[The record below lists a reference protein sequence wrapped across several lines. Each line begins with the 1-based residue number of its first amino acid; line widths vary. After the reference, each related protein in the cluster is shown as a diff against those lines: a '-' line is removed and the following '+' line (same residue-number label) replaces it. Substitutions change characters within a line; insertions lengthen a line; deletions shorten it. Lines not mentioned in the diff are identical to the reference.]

1 MSSKLRIIVGGLV
14 GQFPFGGVAWDYFH
28 YLLGLHELG
37 HDVYYHEDTWVWPYD
52 PIRRTPVDDADY
64 TVKFLSD
71 FFNEHAPALAGKWHY
86 VLLHNQHYGMSESAF
101 NEVAESADIF
111 LNVSGACL
119 LPARL
124 SSKCVKVFLDTDP
137 GYNQIMLREK
147 PAWSPNIEKWF
158 QLVASHDRHLTYAE
172 NINGPDCLIPRL
184 DFDWRPTRCV
194 VTLPPWKQ
202 IKESPPAAHAPFT
215 TVMTWDYFGG
225 KLIHN
230 GIQYGTKVEEYEK
243 FRDLPIRTETPLLL
257 AVGGEKGPW
266 EMLASDGWRAI
277 SAHGATLTP
286 ASYQQFIKD
295 SAGEWSVAKNVY
307 VATRS
312 GWFSCRTACYLAAG
326 RPCVVEETGWSKFI
340 PSGNGLFAFS
350 TMAETIDALN
360 SIAADPVR
368 HRAAAYEI
376 AREYFAPDKVLPA
389 MIDAILRD

>member
-1 MSSKLRIIVGGLV
+1 MPKYDSSFSLPLMSV
-14 GQFPFGGVAWDYFH
+14 
-28 YLLGLHELG
+28 
-37 HDVYYHEDTWVWPYD
+37 
-52 PIRRTPVDDADY
+52 
-64 TVKFLSD
+64 
-71 FFNEHAPALAGKWHY
+71 
-86 VLLHNQHYGMSESAF
+86 ES
-101 NEVAESADIF
+101 
-111 LNVSGACL
+111 LNRMISF
-119 LPARL
+119 RL
-124 SSKCVKVFLDTDP
+124 S
-137 GYNQIMLREK
+137 
-147 PAWSPNIEKWF
+147 
-158 QLVASHDRHLTYAE
+158 
-172 NINGPDCLIPRL
+172 
-184 DFDWRPTRCV
+184 
-194 VTLPPWKQ
+194 
-202 IKESPPAAHAPFT
+202 
-215 TVMTWDYFGG
+215 
-225 KLIHN
+225 
-230 GIQYGTKVEEYEK
+230 VEEYEK